1 MPDGGVNAAQWAWMA
16 IQQGWSAAK
25 GLREFRNAGGHLADS
40 TWRRLFSEIQHSAA
54 TITEKLG
61 QSVNRVPVASEIQIW
76 ETVTARGY
84 VQQVEVLIRD
94 RATNEII
101 SIPFS
106 LTGKTLR
113 SRNTALKAALDTYSP
128 DSQSGEGQQ
137 ILGAV
142 YTGTYEMRPR
152 EA

>member
-16 IQQGWSAAK
+16 IQQGWSATR
-25 GLREFRNAGGHLADS
+25 GLLEFRNAGGHLADR
-40 TWRRLFSEIQHSAA
+40 TWYRLYAEIKTSAA
-54 TITEKLG
+54 TIAEKLG
-61 QSVNRVPVASEIQIW
+61 QGVSRVPTAGEIQIW
-76 ETVTARGY
+76 ETATAKGY
-84 VQQVEVLIRD
+84 IQQVEVLARD
-94 RATNEII
+94 RTTGEVI

-113 SRNTALKAALDTYSP
+113 SRAAVIKEALSVYTGDNAGKYD
-128 DSQSGEGQQ
+128 QQ

-142 YTGTYEMRPR
+142 YSGTYEARPK